1 MQTSP
6 AHRSQSL
13 GESGPGGSRTSFADA
28 ARFWEHGRLIYNAVL
43 GAVVAVWVIATWPHF
58 RPVLTLSSVL
68 LLSVLA
74 LLANLC
80 YCAAYLVDI
89 PMQRF
94 SHMRSWGRRGLW
106 FLGMLF
112 AVVLANYWIA
122 DEIYPFVR

>member
-1 MQTSP
+1 M
-6 AHRSQSL
+6 
-13 GESGPGGSRTSFADA
+13 SFADA

-43 GAVVAVWVIATWPHF
+43 GAVVAAWVIATWPHF

-68 LLSVLA
+68 LLTVLA

-94 SHMRSWGRRGLW
+94 SRMPSWGRRGLW